1 MGTPDTAGPLRS
13 YKLRTSRITPGQRRA
28 LSDLLPVWGIPTSA
42 RPIDV
47 EEIFGRRA
55 GLVLEIG
62 FGMGEST
69 LAMAAADPDRDV
81 IGVEVHTPGVGAL
94 LRDAE
99 AAGLKNI
106 RVVVADARLVL
117 REMLA
122 ADSLDEI
129 RVFFPDPWPKSRHH
143 KRRLV
148 TPPFARLAAGRLRP
162 GGRLHLATDW
172 AEYARVML
180 SIVEAEPLLRNRFES
195 FADPG
200 THRPTTRFE
209 RSGLAK
215 GHHIRE
221 VVAERVTR

>member
-1 MGTPDTAGPLRS
+1 M
-13 YKLRTSRITPGQRRA
+13 
-28 LSDLLPVWGIPTSA
+28 SA

-55 GLVLEIG
+55 GIVLEIG

-94 LRDAE
+94 LRGAE
-99 AAGLKNI
+99 SAGLKNI
-106 RVVVADARLVL
+106 RVVVGDARLVL
-117 REMLA
+117 QDMLT
-122 ADSLDEI
+122 ADSLDEV

-148 TPPFARLAAGRLRP
+148 APSFARLAAGRLLP

-172 AEYARVML
+172 AEYAQVML
-180 SIVEAEPLLRNRFES
+180 SVVESEPLLRNS
-195 FADPG
+195 FDGFAEPP
-200 THRPTTRFE
+200 THRSTTRFE
-209 RSGLAK
+209 RLGLAK
-215 GHHIRE
+215 GHAVWE
-221 VVAERVTR
+221 VVAERVTG